1 MLLSGTT
8 VAAEVCARIRSEIA
22 SGGAKP
28 VLAII
33 LIGDHA
39 PSRRYVTRKMERA
52 AEVGI
57 GTKLFEYPADVTE
70 DRILSK
76 IAAVNADPGVHGLI
90 VQLPLPP
97 QIDRQKLIEAID
109 PSKDVDGFHPL
120 NVGRMFVGEPSL
132 TCATPTGVMRLLD
145 HYNIPVEGQ
154 HAVVVGRS
162 NIVGKPMALML
173 INRGATVTSC
183 NSKTSDL
190 ASITR
195 QADILISATGRARGI
210 TADMVRD
217 GAVVVDIGQSF
228 IGDDLYG
235 DIDFEPVSLKSSAI
249 TPTPGGV
256 GPMTIAMLLEN
267 TWKAWRNR
275 L

>member
-8 VAAEVCARIRSEIA
+8 VAAQVCARIRSEIA
-22 SGGAKP
+22 SSGNKP

-52 AEVGI
+52 AELGI

-76 IAAVNADPGVHGLI
+76 IAAVNADPGIHGLI
-90 VQLPLPP
+90 VQLPLPL
-97 QIDRQKLIEAID
+97 QIDRQKVIETID
-109 PSKDVDGFHPL
+109 PAKDVDGFHPL

-132 TCATPTGVMRLLD
+132 TCATPTGVIRLLD
-145 HYNIPVEGQ
+145 HYGIPVEGK

-183 NSKTSDL
+183 NSKTPDL

-210 TADMVRD
+210 KADMVQE
-217 GAVVVDIGQSF
+217 GAVVIDIGQSF
-228 IGDDLYG
+228 IDDELFGDV
-235 DIDFEPVSLKSSAI
+235 DFEPVSAKASAI

-267 TWKAWRNR
+267 TWKAFKMS
-275 L
+275 

>member
-8 VAAEVCARIRSEIA
+8 VAAEVCARIKSDIA
-22 SGGAKP
+22 SSHAKP

-52 AEVGI
+52 SEVGI
-57 GTKLFEYPADVTE
+57 GTKLFEYPSDVSE
-70 DRILSK
+70 AEILSK
-76 IAAVNADPGVHGLI
+76 IAAVNADPDIHGLI

-109 PSKDVDGFHPL
+109 PAKDVDGFHPL

-145 HYNIPVEGQ
+145 HYSISVEGK

-183 NSKTSDL
+183 NSKTPDL
-190 ASITR
+190 SSITR

-210 TADMVRD
+210 TVDMVSE
-217 GAVVVDIGQSF
+217 GVVVIDIGQSF
-228 IGDDLYG
+228 IDDELYG
-235 DIDFEPVSLKSSAI
+235 DVDFEPVSAKASAI

-267 TWKAWRNR
+267 TWKAFKMS
-275 L
+275 